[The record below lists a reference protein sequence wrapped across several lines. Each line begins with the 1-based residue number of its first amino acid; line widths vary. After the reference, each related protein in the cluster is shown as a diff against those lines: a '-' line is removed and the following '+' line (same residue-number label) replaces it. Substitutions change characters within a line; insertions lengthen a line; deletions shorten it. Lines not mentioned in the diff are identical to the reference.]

1 MGKLTALVKNEY
13 IKQLKKRS
21 TIIIL
26 ILTAIVSVGF
36 TGIVKLS
43 TLEMSDPEFD
53 DHTPDTS
60 YSVEIEDARR
70 NGDDTSLEYYTFL
83 SEQGIS
89 TADWRY
95 PLVQAASDNGDSNKA
110 TAYILKN
117 EQGDIREKL
126 RGFVI
131 NKDWKGYYEYIKD
144 KLPEEARWA
153 VEFRLENNIAPDE
166 NMYSEDADWRN
177 ALLDQ
182 YLDCALTK
190 IGSGSDN
197 AKTHYD
203 DIMKTARYRLE
214 HDIAFNVDGT
224 SMTDMEIDMHE
235 AEYMPATSGFTMWT
249 AFTTSPSVVS
259 FVGLL
264 IIIIAGSIVA
274 AEFSNGTIKFLL
286 INPRSRGKILISK
299 YITVITAG
307 LVMIVLCF
315 IVSLLTAGLMFGFGE
330 AGATYVKTTAGE
342 TTAVPGILYIFGQY
356 MLKGVYVLVMATF
369 SFALSSLVKSSSLA
383 IGLGIFAMTMGESV
397 VMMLKQAFGIDA
409 VRYTIFANYDIQSIA
424 SGQTIFAGQTIGFAL
439 IIIAIHMVVF
449 LLTAWDGFTRRDV

>member
-43 TLEMSDPEFD
+43 TLEMTDMGD
-53 DHTPDTS
+53 YTPDTS

-70 NGDDTSLEYYTFL
+70 NGDDKSLEYYTFL

-95 PLVQAASDNGDSNKA
+95 DPAVTALGDGSFDSVAGYVQ
-110 TAYILKN
+110 KN
-117 EQGDIREKL
+117 SSEDISGRF
-126 RGFVI
+126 RDFVI
-131 NKDWKGYYEYIKD
+131 NKDWKGYYGFIKD

-153 VEFRLENNIAPDE
+153 VEFRLENDIAPDE

-177 ALLDQ
+177 VQLDQ
-182 YLDCALTK
+182 YLQYALK
-190 IGSGSDN
+190 KSKVSSEQM
-197 AKTHYD
+197 KTNYD
-203 DIMKTARYRLE
+203 DAMKTARYRLE
-214 HDIAFNVDGT
+214 HDIAFNVAGT
-224 SMTDMEIDMHE
+224 SMTDMERVMYEDE
-235 AEYMPATSGFTMWT
+235 PMPTSNKFTMWT

-274 AEFSNGTIKFLL
+274 SEFSNGTIKFLL

-299 YITVITAG
+299 YITVVTAG